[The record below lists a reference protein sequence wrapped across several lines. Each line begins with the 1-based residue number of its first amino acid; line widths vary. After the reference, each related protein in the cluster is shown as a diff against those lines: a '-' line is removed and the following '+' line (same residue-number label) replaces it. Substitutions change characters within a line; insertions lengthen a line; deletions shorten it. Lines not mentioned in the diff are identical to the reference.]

1 MEKSGIKKA
10 VILAQRFHQEIVRYH
25 KVLLV
30 YSVTFLGSQQELTSV
45 RYAERT
51 AADFI
56 LLVPK
61 NISEKNI
68 DKLVVDIFASELV

>member
-1 MEKSGIKKA
+1 MKYLSGIHELKKG
-10 VILAQRFHQEIVRYH
+10 EI
-25 KVLLV
+25 
-30 YSVTFLGSQQELTSV
+30 TMETSV

-61 NISEKNI
+61 NIPEKSI

>member
-1 MEKSGIKKA
+1 M
-10 VILAQRFHQEIVRYH
+10 
-25 KVLLV
+25 
-30 YSVTFLGSQQELTSV
+30 TFLGSQQELTSV

-61 NISEKNI
+61 NILEKNI
-68 DKLVVDIFASELV
+68 DKLVVDIFASELVWMF

>member
-10 VILAQRFHQEIVRYH
+10 VILAQRFYQEIVRYY

-61 NISEKNI
+61 NIPEKNI

>member
-1 MEKSGIKKA
+1 MVFSGVA
-10 VILAQRFHQEIVRYH
+10 N
-25 KVLLV
+25 
-30 YSVTFLGSQQELTSV
+30 SVTFLGSQQELTSV

-61 NISEKNI
+61 NIPEK
-68 DKLVVDIFASELV
+68 KH